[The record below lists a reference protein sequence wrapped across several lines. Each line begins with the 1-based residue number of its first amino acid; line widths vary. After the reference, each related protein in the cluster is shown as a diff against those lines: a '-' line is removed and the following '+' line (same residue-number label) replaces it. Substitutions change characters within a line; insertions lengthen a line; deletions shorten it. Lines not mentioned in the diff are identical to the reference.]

1 VAGGHLDTV
10 EEDSGAAGADMAAG
24 KGLHGSVE
32 EVLSAFAV
40 EPGAGGG
47 RGSSRR
53 SCRAWRATG
62 NGVRW
67 AYRDHIRRSRS
78 LFLWVPPPGCL
89 GQAVCFQRVG
99 GGACRK
105 HLFFRNLEAKF
116 LKTENLRGAVREAE
130 PKRDAAA
137 GLRTGK

>member
-1 VAGGHLDTV
+1 VPLLSSRALGAGVEVA
-10 EEDSGAAGADMAAG
+10 EGAAA
-24 KGLHGSVE
+24 H
-32 EVLSAFAV
+32 
-40 EPGAGGG
+40 GG
-47 RGSSRR
+47 RLAMESAGHTGTTFGDHEVF
-53 SCRAWRATG
+53 SCG
-62 NGVRW
+62 
-67 AYRDHIRRSRS
+67 Y
-78 LFLWVPPPGCL
+78 PPGCL

>member
-1 VAGGHLDTV
+1 MAGDWQWSPLGIPGPH
-10 EEDSGAAGADMAAG
+10 
-24 KGLHGSVE
+24 
-32 EVLSAFAV
+32 SAITKSFPV
-40 EPGAGGG
+40 G
-47 RGSSRR
+47 
-53 SCRAWRATG
+53 T
-62 NGVRW
+62 
-67 AYRDHIRRSRS
+67 
-78 LFLWVPPPGCL
+78 PPGCL